1 MTTTYTDYKF
11 SVDGVNFVSRIYS
24 NSPFR
29 AQIES
34 LPAGAFAQLNIQALT
49 EIIGNASLL
58 TRDELL
64 QELDR
69 VNAGGSHAFIL
80 LDEGNN

>member
-1 MTTTYTDYKF
+1 MNTTYTDYKF

-58 TRDELL
+58 THDELL

-80 LDEGNN
+80 LDEGSN